1 MKTLATLASPWPIML
16 RRGNQPSTQTVIIT
30 YGATMPQPETTFSH
44 RPPRTWQK
52 ITITVPSSNAE
63 AVANF
68 MAKLAKS
75 GIEQLSCAQDSSSPA
90 LEQIIAYLAEEQ
102 NPTQLIKIIHSFLLE
117 ENKKQ
122 PASPPAIFAQESIVE
137 EDWNRRW
144 KEHFKPFKLTN
155 RLVIKPSWEEYE
167 KLPHEIVLEMDP
179 GMAFGTG
186 LHASTKLALLLIEDS
201 FAAQPPRTVLDIGT
215 GTGILGM
222 DCALLGAEKVVGL
235 DNDIDART
243 AAIENIQKN
252 HLESVMAIDP
262 RDLNELDDVFDL
274 VIANITQDV
283 LTLLADDILSRLAAG
298 GRLVLSGILTGPQ
311 TEIIKKVFGDLDLTL
326 VDTKSKE
333 EWTALLFE
341 RSSAPS
347 TQGS

>member
-1 MKTLATLASPWPIML
+1 
-16 RRGNQPSTQTVIIT
+16 
-30 YGATMPQPETTFSH
+30 MPQPETSFSH

-52 ITITVPSSNAE
+52 ITITVPSPNAE
-63 AVANF
+63 TVADF
-68 MAKLAKS
+68 MANLVEN
-75 GIEQLSCAQDSSSPA
+75 GIEQVCGPQEKPEPA
-90 LEQIIAYLAEEQ
+90 LEQIIAYLSEEQ
-102 NPTQLIKIIHSFLLE
+102 NPTQLIKTIHSFLLE
-117 ENKKQ
+117 QNKNH
-122 PASPPAIFAQESIVE
+122 PSSPPATFTQESIVE

-186 LHASTKLALLLIEDS
+186 LHASTKLALLLIEES
-201 FAAQPPRTVLDIGT
+201 FAAKPPRTVLDIGT

-222 DCALLGAEKVVGL
+222 DCALLGAEKIVGL

-243 AAIENIQKN
+243 AAHENILKN
-252 HLESVMAIDP
+252 HLESIMVIDDQ
-262 RDLNELDDVFDL
+262 DLSELDTRFDL

-283 LTLLADDILSRLAAG
+283 LTLLASDILARLAPA
-298 GRLVLSGILTGPQ
+298 GRLVLSGILTGIQ
-311 TEIIKKVFGDLDLTL
+311 TDIIKQVFGGLGLTL
-326 VDTKSKE
+326 IQTQSQE

-341 RSSAPS
+341 KP
-347 TQGS
+347 

>member
-1 MKTLATLASPWPIML
+1 
-16 RRGNQPSTQTVIIT
+16 
-30 YGATMPQPETTFSH
+30 MPQPKTTFSH

-52 ITITVPSSNAE
+52 ITITVPSANAE
-63 AVANF
+63 AVADF
-68 MAKLAKS
+68 MAKIATN
-75 GIEQLSCAQDSSSPA
+75 GIEQLNCAQESSGPA

-102 NPTQLIKIIHSFLLE
+102 NPTQLITTIHAFLLE
-117 ENKKQ
+117 IDKKQ
-122 PASPPAIFAQESIVE
+122 PSLPPATLCQESIVE

-186 LHASTKLALLLIEDS
+186 LHASTKLALRLIEES
-201 FAAQPPRTVLDIGT
+201 FAAKPPRTVLDIGT

-243 AAIENIQKN
+243 AASENIQKN
-252 HLESVMAIDP
+252 HLESVMIIDP
-262 RDLNELDDVFDL
+262 RDLNELDNFFDL

-283 LTLLADDILSRLAAG
+283 LTLLADDILVRLAARG
-298 GRLVLSGILTGPQ
+298 HLVLSGILTGAQ
-311 TEIIKKVFGDLDLTL
+311 TDIIKKVFGNLGLTL
-326 VDTKSKE
+326 VNTASQE
-333 EWTALLFE
+333 EWTALLFA
-341 RSSAPS
+341 RS
-347 TQGS
+347 